1 MNNIKNFSLPDC
13 FQKMSPLEFS
23 DWLVKEF
30 QGADHSK
37 ATYRRMMDAVN
48 EYRKSHGLAALSEDE
63 VIFNYDSRAK
73 VLDICLAEKVLK

>member
-1 MNNIKNFSLPDC
+1 MNNIKNFSLPDY
-13 FQKMSPLEFS
+13 FQKMSPLDFS

-63 VIFNYDSRAK
+63 VIFNYDSKAK